1 MVDFGEYSND
11 VYLVPYEGLVD
22 TSDYD
27 NLETGSI
34 SLIDS
39 LSIYLSNYGV

>member
-27 NLETGSI
+27 NLETGRISI
-34 SLIDS
+34 CLTIVE
-39 LSIYLSNYGV
+39 SIVEK